1 MSINLPPPNVSK
13 SYPLIGYTQNQE
25 VAIISHFK
33 DYLMSENTTNIN
45 DKAVYT
51 HILQKKMSEKSNS
64 GAARVE
70 RAWARHEA
78 TT

>member
-1 MSINLPPPNVSK
+1 
-13 SYPLIGYTQNQE
+13 
-25 VAIISHFK
+25 
-33 DYLMSENTTNIN
+33 MSENTTNIN

-78 TT
+78 TTYSDEFTCTALTLVQPGTIGETLYYRTGRLKTI